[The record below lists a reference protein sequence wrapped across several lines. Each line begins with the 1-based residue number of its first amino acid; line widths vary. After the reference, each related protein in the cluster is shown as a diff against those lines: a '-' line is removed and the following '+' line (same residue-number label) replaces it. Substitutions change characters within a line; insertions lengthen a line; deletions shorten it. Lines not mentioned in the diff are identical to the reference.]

1 MAGRWSRSPLTA
13 YHHRSSRHSVIQIV
27 FTGGTISM
35 RRDAAAGGNVPSL
48 GGEALVALA
57 PELAELGP
65 IRVDDWGRYPACH
78 MGPAKLWEL
87 RNHLAGV
94 IADPAVRGVVVTHGT
109 DTLEETAYL
118 LGRTLPREVPI
129 CLTGA
134 MRTSSDEEWDGPRN
148 LTDAVRVASD
158 PASRGHGTMVVF
170 AGRILP
176 GLGAMKVEATAL
188 EAFDA
193 PFGGAIGAV
202 GREGGKA
209 GNVRYFNSTASTA
222 STVLSD
228 LSDLSAR
235 VALISMVVGD
245 DGSLLDLARPHHDGL
260 VLVAFGS
267 GNLPPGAVPAI
278 DRWLAEGKPVVLAS
292 RCPRGEV
299 TPVYAFEGGGATL
312 VRRGVIPAGPRT
324 PAQAR
329 MELMI
334 CLSAGVPYGG
344 TAKA

>member
-1 MAGRWSRSPLTA
+1 MPPPFSKPLQQLLKSVSRSFYLTLWVLPA
-13 YHHRSSRHSVIQIV
+13 EIRPQI
-27 FTGGTISM
+27 G
-35 RRDAAAGGNVPSL
+35 L
-48 GGEALVALA
+48 
-57 PELAELGP
+57 
-65 IRVDDWGRYPACH
+65 
-78 MGPAKLWEL
+78 
-87 RNHLAGV
+87 
-94 IADPAVRGVVVTHGT
+94 
-109 DTLEETAYL
+109 AYL
-118 LGRTLPREVPI
+118 LARTLPPDVPV

-134 MRTSSDEEWDGPRN
+134 MRTSSDEGWDGPRN
-148 LTDAVRVASD
+148 LTDAVRVAADSG
-158 PASRGHGTMVVF
+158 SRGRGTMVVF

-193 PFGGAIGAV
+193 PHLGGIGRLEAD
-202 GREGGKA
+202 GRTGSKGLPEGRGQADSVRFFHGA
-209 GNVRYFNSTASTA
+209 GWSQPSVRPP
-222 STVLSD
+222 D
-228 LSDLSAR
+228 RLSAR
-235 VALISMVVGD
+235 VALISMVIGD
-245 DGSLLDLARPHHDGL
+245 DGALVDAARPTHDGL
-260 VLVAFGS
+260 VVVAFGS

-278 DRWLAEGKPVVLAS
+278 ERWLAERKPVVLAS

-344 TAKA
+344 KR